1 MTNNSPLEE
10 NIKEKF
16 ENYSPEVPPHIWE
29 NIMANKERRKPVGF
43 WFSFLN
49 RNFMLL
55 FFGIALSTA
64 FILYK
69 TVFSTEKN
77 KIISTENPVA
87 QINNSLERKPEI
99 NSTVSNNNNIPLI
112 ENNSS
117 KENRVINNTI
127 ITTPGNDISLPGKN
141 KQTSNN
147 KNNFSVTTS
156 ENDIE
161 NITEP
166 ITKDNTNKNR
176 SNKRSANNK
185 GLAAI
190 SVINSEAS
198 SDEIT
203 EENLNNLLLTRL
215 TLNPE
220 FISSKNILNTSINK
234 INNPHLD
241 IPCPKAEKNAAGNK
255 RYVEMYAGPDY
266 AFRNFTDTANS
277 TYLQKRK
284 ESTSF
289 TSAFSAGFRYTK
301 VFSNGMSIR
310 TGINYSQINEK
321 FKFAEANIIQKIYII
336 NSNGDTTGSYTA
348 TGTRYKTTF
357 NKYRTFDIPL
367 SIGYELGNGRLHANF
382 NAGVILNLY
391 SWQQGDV
398 LDTSY
403 KPINITTGKTS
414 SPYQYRTNIGIGF
427 IGAVS
432 VYYKLNDKW
441 HIFAEPYFRYNLSPS
456 SKSELTLKQ
465 KYHTTGLRL
474 GVRLD
479 F

>member
-10 NIKEKF
+10 HIKEKF
-16 ENYSPEVPPHIWE
+16 EHYSPEVPSHIWE
-29 NIMANKERRKPVGF
+29 NIKANKNKRKPVGF

-49 RNFMLL
+49 KNLLLL
-55 FFGIALSTA
+55 FFGIALTTS
-64 FILYK
+64 FILFK
-69 TVFSTEKN
+69 IVFSPDKN
-77 KIISTENPVA
+77 KIIASEKSVIQSINETENETE
-87 QINNSLERKPEI
+87 NT
-99 NSTVSNNNNIPLI
+99 STVSNKNSIPLL

-117 KENRVINNTI
+117 KENRVKNNNI
-127 ITTPGNDISLPGKN
+127 ITTSDKDISLSGKN
-141 KQTSNN
+141 KKTNNN
-147 KNNFSVTTS
+147 KNNISLFPPD
-156 ENDIE
+156 NDIN
-161 NITEP
+161 NIQES
-166 ITKDNTNKNR
+166 ITKNNINKSN
-176 SNKRSANNK
+176 SNKRSATKK

-190 SVINSEAS
+190 SIINAEAS

-203 EENLNNLLLTRL
+203 EANSSNFLLTRL
-215 TLNPE
+215 TINPE
-220 FISSKNILNTSINK
+220 LLSSKSILNTTIKK
-234 INNPHLD
+234 INNPQLD

-255 RYVEMYAGPDY
+255 RYVELYAGPDY
-266 AFRNFTDTANS
+266 AFRSFTDTGNS

-289 TSAFSAGFRYTK
+289 TSAFSAGFRFTK

-310 TGINYSQINEK
+310 TGVNYSQINEK

-348 TGTRYKTTF
+348 TGTRYKTTY

-367 SIGYELGNGRLHANF
+367 TMGYELGNGRLHANF

-403 KPINITTGKTS
+403 KPVNITTGKTS
-414 SPYQYRTNIGIGF
+414 SQYQFRTNIGVGF
-427 IGAVS
+427 LGAVS
-432 VYYKLNDKW
+432 VYYKLNDTW
-441 HIFAEPYFRYNLSPS
+441 HIFAEPYFRYNLSPA
-456 SKSELTLKQ
+456 SKSELTFKQ
-465 KYHTTGLRL
+465 KYNTAGLRV
-474 GVRLD
+474 GIRLD